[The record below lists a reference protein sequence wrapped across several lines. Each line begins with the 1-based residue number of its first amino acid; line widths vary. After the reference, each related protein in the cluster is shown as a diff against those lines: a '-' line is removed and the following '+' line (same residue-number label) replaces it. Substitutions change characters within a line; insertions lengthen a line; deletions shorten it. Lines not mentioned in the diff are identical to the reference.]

1 MSIERTGAHRCHH
14 LLVVAV
20 REAAGEL
27 RFNPDS
33 ADAFTV
39 GDIVIVMGRRDDIAR
54 FRAEF

>member
-1 MSIERTGAHRCHH
+1 MSIEQTGAHRCHH

-20 REAAGEL
+20 RGAAGEL

>member
-1 MSIERTGAHRCHH
+1 
-14 LLVVAV
+14 V

-54 FRAEF
+54 FRAEFWI